1 MSATAKAAL
10 IPDDLQEAAELVRI
24 GRAGAAAHL
33 LTPMLQNRPQDYHV
47 LHLAGTI
54 AIAENRHADAVNYF
68 RRAIEVAPDTPNQ
81 AMSWNGVGH
90 AMSGLH
96 QYAQA
101 EEAYRRA
108 MLADPSLVTHALDF
122 AQALSDAGKHQL
134 AADVLQAAIRRHP
147 KDPAPCA
154 RLASFL
160 IKQGRQQD
168 ALVMLDM
175 AVRCDPGYAPAH
187 FNASVALAML
197 GKIEEAYAA
206 CDLALTLDPN
216 MSGYYQLAGLGE
228 LSPERLTLLEARAG
242 GHFGASFESRID
254 AGFALAAAYN
264 RRGDPERAFG
274 YLAEANRLKRSSIRF
289 DIETERDRVQRLKA
303 FFTPELFARFA
314 GRVPSTLKP
323 IFIVGM
329 PRSGSTLVEQMLA
342 GHPQVQAG
350 GELPHLPVIC
360 HTVGDTWGSRGSA
373 SPGSDEQVIGDLT
386 EAVRKYAELTE
397 YLRRRH
403 ERFTDKLP
411 GNYLM
416 LGMIQLMFP
425 QASIIHTCR
434 NPFDT
439 CLSCYERL
447 FTSELNY
454 TYDLGDLGRQYRLYE
469 ELMAHWHAALPPGRI
484 LDVEYE
490 TLVADPETGLRRI
503 LDHCGLPF
511 DAACL
516 KFHEVRR
523 PVTTASAVQ
532 VRKPIYQ
539 SSAGRWRLYKNHLQP
554 LADALQRPLPSD

>member
-1 MSATAKAAL
+1 MSAPASRVAV
-10 IPDDLQEAAELVRI
+10 PEDLQQAAELVRA
-24 GRAGAAAHL
+24 GRVGAAAQL
-33 LTPMLQNRPQDYHV
+33 LDPRLKNHPNDYHV
-47 LHLAGTI
+47 LHLAGTL
-54 AIAENRHADAVNYF
+54 AIAENRHADAVDYF
-68 RRAIEVAPDTPNQ
+68 RRAIAVAPDAANQ

-90 AMSGLH
+90 AMSGLK

-108 MLADPSLVTHALDF
+108 MLADSSQVTHALDF

-134 AADVLQAAIRRHP
+134 AADVLQTAIRRHP

-175 AVRCDPGYAPAH
+175 AMRCDPGYAPAH
-187 FNASVALAML
+187 FNASVALVML
-197 GKIEEAYAA
+197 GNTAEAYKA
-206 CDLALTLDPN
+206 CDTALTLDPGL
-216 MSGYYQLAGLGE
+216 SGYYQLAGLGE
-228 LSPERLTLLEARAG
+228 VSAERLAFLQARA
-242 GHFGASFESRID
+242 APDSDATPEARID
-254 AGFALAAAYN
+254 AGFALATVYN
-264 RRGDPERAFG
+264 RRGDPERAFRH
-274 YLAEANRLKRSSIRF
+274 LAEANRLKRASIQF
-289 DIETERDRVQRLKA
+289 NIENSRERVHRLKA
-303 FFTPELFARFA
+303 FFTPQFFARFA

-329 PRSGSTLVEQMLA
+329 PRSGSTLIEQMLA

-360 HTVGDTWGSRGSA
+360 HAVGDAWGERGTA
-373 SPGSDEQVIGDLT
+373 APGSDEQVIGDLT

-403 ERFTDKLP
+403 ECFTDKLP

-416 LGMIQLMFP
+416 LGMIQLLFP
-425 QASIIHTCR
+425 QASIIHTRR

-447 FTSELNY
+447 FSSELNY
-454 TYDLGDLGRQYRLYE
+454 TYDLADLGHEYCLYE

-490 TLVADPETGLRRI
+490 TLVADPEIGLRRI